1 MHNPTTSRDMRDI
14 RGFDENLNSARK
26 SIDIETKLYMVI
38 VNRYIKV
45 VVRRIFSI
53 LAVIK
58 CNCGTMRQLSQFG
71 RDFLAKI

>member
-1 MHNPTTSRDMRDI
+1 MICVTLG
-14 RGFDENLNSARK
+14 GFDENLNSARK

-53 LAVIK
+53 SLSVAGWEVNISAFLILHNKLAITFDH
-58 CNCGTMRQLSQFG
+58 G
-71 RDFLAKI
+71 